1 MRNIAD
7 VLRINSKYYPNKK
20 AVIDS
25 PKEFTW
31 QEVDNRVN
39 RFANAL
45 IGLGCKQGERI
56 AILAYNASEYI
67 EIIFACAKA
76 GLIFVPLNFRLSPRE
91 IMYILKDSTPAT
103 MVFGEEFADVVS
115 ELRRG
120 FTLNYICIGAD
131 REWAMGY
138 EGLIQSSPSEE
149 PPQSMISEDDPAEIY
164 YTSGTTG
171 VAKGVVH
178 SHRAR
183 LGGALTCVID
193 GELIC
198 DDVYLLNVPALCHA
212 AGWVWTLATA
222 YVGASVVISKLRG
235 FDPETILKTIQ
246 EHSITT
252 LQMVPITIM
261 ELIEFP
267 DIDKYDFSSLRMIFY
282 ATAPMPAGP
291 LRKAIGIFGNI
302 FMQPYGLTETGPGV
316 TCLRKKE
323 HTIGSLADEEAEK
336 RLKSC
341 GRPCYGISVKI
352 VDEKGHE
359 VPPNKVGEITV
370 KSTDMMTAYW
380 NNEEE
385 TRKTIKD
392 GWLYTGDLA
401 TYDEDYYIYLVD
413 RKKDMIISGGLNI
426 YPAEVER
433 VIYEHPAVSQCAVIG
448 VPHDR
453 WGEEVKA
460 FIVLREG
467 HEATEDEIIRFCKGS
482 LASYKKPKSVEFL
495 DELPRNPQG
504 KILKR
509 VLREKYWK
517 ERERKI

>member
-31 QEVDNRVN
+31 KEVDDRVN
-39 RFANAL
+39 CLANAL
-45 IGLGCKQGERI
+45 IGLGCKKGDRV

-67 EIIFACAKA
+67 ESIFACAKA
-76 GLIFVPLNFRLSPRE
+76 GLIFVSLNFRLSARE
-91 IMYILKDSTPAT
+91 ISYILKDSTPTT
-103 MVFGEEFADVVS
+103 MFFGEEFADVVS
-115 ELRRG
+115 ELRTS
-120 FTLNYICIGAD
+120 FALNYICIGED
-131 REWAMGY
+131 REWATGY
-138 EGLIQSSPSEE
+138 EGLIKSSPSEE
-149 PPQSMISEDDPAEIY
+149 LPLSMVSENDPAEIY

-171 VAKGVVH
+171 LAKGVVH

-183 LGGALTCVID
+183 LEGALTCVID
-193 GELIC
+193 GELNY
-198 DDVYLLNVPALCHA
+198 DDAYLLNVPALCHA

-222 YVGASVVISKLRG
+222 YVGASIVISKLRG
-235 FDPETILKTIQ
+235 FDPEIILKTIQ
-246 EHSITT
+246 EYSITT

-267 DIDKYDFSSLRMIFY
+267 DIKKYNFSSLRMIFY
-282 ATAPMPAGP
+282 ATAPIPPGP
-291 LRKAIGIFGNI
+291 LRKALNIFGNI
-302 FMQPYGLTETGPGV
+302 FMQPYGLTETGPNV

-323 HTIGSLADEEAEK
+323 HSIGRLSDEEAEK

-352 VDEKGHE
+352 VDEKGQE
-359 VPPNKVGEITV
+359 VPPNTVGEITV

-460 FIVLREG
+460 FVVLRNGQQVAEN
-467 HEATEDEIIRFCKGS
+467 EIIEFCKKS
-482 LASYKKPKSVEFL
+482 LASYKKPKSVEFS
-495 DELPRNPQG
+495 DALPRNPQG

-517 ERERKI
+517 DRERNI